1 MLPPR
6 DREAETGLRST
17 DESMGEPVP
26 RLPGHPNRGGV
37 NPVAES
43 MALRAR
49 IPLALTALGVA
60 RPRAVLFF
68 WLAMAVLAGP
78 GLLQLRV
85 DTSTDS
91 VLDRQ
96 HPAWQVYQASQA
108 DFGGDEIIV
117 VALEGE
123 RPFDPAV
130 LEAIADLSE
139 RFEGLEGVRR
149 VDSLATV
156 PVVWVNDAGELEL
169 EPALDPDVVDPSSR
183 ARRVAERLVGDR
195 IAPRS
200 LITDDGRM
208 LALNLVLERGAEQRH
223 AELLR
228 EVHALVDP
236 AGGIL
241 SGVPVF
247 RVAANER
254 TRAEILYFAPV
265 TAALIAL
272 FLWVV
277 FRSAAAVLLGI
288 APGALGAWL
297 LLSAMGYL
305 GAALSITTMVLPS
318 IILALGCAYSMH
330 LLVASGKNRGDE
342 ASPGE
347 SLEANLARVSLPV
360 ALSGLTTALG
370 LLALTFVRIEAVRM
384 PGGFGA
390 LGVLV
395 VTALSLTLLP
405 AGLAMSRRLKAEPRG
420 FAWLERRLAP
430 SLVAAAHG
438 HRTAT
443 LWVWA
448 GVVALGAV
456 GIARVEVETDATRW
470 LPPGNPV
477 RDAYEEIRARLS
489 GISPMNVIIEAPDGR
504 SVLEPRTLSA
514 IDGLSA
520 YLESLPEVGKSLS
533 LADPLRQLHGGFLDD
548 PAQPLP
554 GSLPLAEQYLL
565 LLESLDQLED
575 LVRFDRSAANIL
587 IRADDNGSANLVG
600 IRSAAEQWWQQHG
613 PPDHRLITTGIMYE
627 FARAEDEIA
636 YGQLRGLAVALG
648 VISAVLLLIFRS
660 PRLALIALAPNALP
674 LTLIFGTLG
683 VLGLPLDAGTALI
696 GCLALGVAVDDTIH
710 IVAGFHARTRGGLE
724 ARAALDQTFSEVLP
738 AIASTTC
745 MIALAFGV
753 LAFSEF
759 TITRNLGLLTSG
771 IMVLCFVADTTL
783 LPALLL
789 GSRSPRPAAQA

>member
-1 MLPPR
+1 MSARGRP
-6 DREAETGLRST
+6 GLSC
-17 DESMGEPVP
+17 
-26 RLPGHPNRGGV
+26 PGNRIQGGG
-37 NPVAES
+37 NPVAEP

-49 IPLALTALGVA
+49 IPLALTALGIA
-60 RPRAVLFF
+60 RPGAVSLF
-68 WLAMAVLAGP
+68 WLALALLAGP
-78 GLLQLRV
+78 GLMQLEV

-91 VLDRQ
+91 VLDRR
-96 HPAWQVYQASQA
+96 HPAWQVYQDSQA

-117 VALEGE
+117 VALESE
-123 RPFDPAV
+123 IPFDPAV
-130 LEAIADLSE
+130 LEATANLSE
-139 RFEGLEGVRR
+139 QFEGLEGVRR

-156 PVVWVNDAGELEL
+156 PVVWVNARGELEL
-169 EPALDPDVVDPSSR
+169 EPALDIDDPASR
-183 ARRVAERLVGDR
+183 AQRTAERLVGDR

-200 LITDDGRM
+200 LVADDGRVM
-208 LALNLVLERGAEQRH
+208 ALNLVLDRGAEQRH
-223 AELLR
+223 ADLLR

-254 TRAEILYFAPV
+254 TRVEILYFAPM

-272 FLWVV
+272 FLWGV
-277 FRSAAAVLLGI
+277 FRSGAAVLLGL

-305 GAALSITTMVLPS
+305 GAPLSITTMVLPS

-330 LLVASGKNRGDE
+330 LLVAAGKSPAGSPTGGEPLAE
-342 ASPGE
+342 A
-347 SLEANLARVSLPV
+347 LARVSLPV

-384 PGGFGA
+384 TGGFGA
-390 LGVLV
+390 LGVLL

-405 AGLAMSRRLKAEPRG
+405 AGLSIRRGPGAEARG
-420 FAWLERRLAP
+420 FAWVQRRLAP
-430 SLVAAAHG
+430 TLVGVAHR
-438 HRTAT
+438 HSTAT
-443 LWVWA
+443 LWAWA
-448 GVVALGAV
+448 GVIALGV
-456 GIARVEVETDATRW
+456 LGIARVEVETDATRW

-477 RDAYEEIRARLS
+477 RDAYEEIRVQLS
-489 GISPMNVIIEAPDGR
+489 GISPMNVIIEPGDGGN
-504 SVLEPRTLSA
+504 VLEPSTLSA
-514 IDGLSA
+514 VDGLSA

-533 LADPLRQLHGGFLDD
+533 VADPLRQLHGGFLDD
-548 PAQPLP
+548 PSQPLP
-554 GSLPLAEQYLL
+554 GSLPLTEQYLL

-575 LVRFDRSAANIL
+575 LIRFDRSAANIL
-587 IRADDNGSANLVG
+587 IRADDNGSASLLG
-600 IRSAAEQWWQQHG
+600 IRTAAEQWWQEHG
-613 PPDHRLITTGIMYE
+613 PPDHRLTTTGIMYE

-660 PRLALIALAPNALP
+660 PRLALLALAPNALP
-674 LTLIFGTLG
+674 LTLIFGALG
-683 VLGLPLDAGTALI
+683 GLGLPLDAGTALI

-710 IVAGFHARTRGGLE
+710 IVAGFHARTHGGLE
-724 ARAALDQTFSEVLP
+724 VRAALDQTFAEVLP

-759 TITRNLGLLTSG
+759 TITRTLGLLTSG
-771 IMVLCFVADTTL
+771 IMLICFIADTTL
-783 LPALLL
+783 LPALL
-789 GSRSPRPAAQA
+789 SRSGLARPASQA